1 MAKTPTPEL
10 PYKIETSTVV
20 PPIARSGGAGGQP
33 SPMLTVMKA
42 LPAPTKSGVVSF
54 FFVPVGVMPDTI
66 KEPTEQ
72 KKWTTGEQ
80 RKLANRASSAARRI
94 TKDDKTYNI
103 AIRAVTDATKG
114 AGINVYRV
122 APTTEQAPAA
132 S

>member
-1 MAKTPTPEL
+1 MAKSPTPEL
-10 PYKIETSTVV
+10 PYKIETGIAV
-20 PPIARSGGAGGQP
+20 PAIARSGGNGQP

-42 LPAPTKSGVVSF
+42 LPAPGKQGPAS

-94 TKDDKTYNI
+94 TKDDKTYSF
-103 AIRAVTDATKG
+103 AIRAVSEAEKG
-114 AGINVYRV
+114 AGIRVFRV
-122 APTTEQAPAA
+122 APTEQASAA